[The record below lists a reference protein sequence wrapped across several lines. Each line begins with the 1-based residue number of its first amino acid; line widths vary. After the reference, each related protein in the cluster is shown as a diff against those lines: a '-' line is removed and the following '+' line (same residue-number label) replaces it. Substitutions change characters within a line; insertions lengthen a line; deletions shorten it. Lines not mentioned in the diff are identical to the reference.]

1 MTSFVLICVV
11 FIALSLVFY
20 QFSDRILDWVRFQ
33 SIGTRD
39 YVFERLKLM
48 MIQMSSEKV
57 FALMAG
63 ASLGVALFVF
73 VMLLPDFKVAAIS
86 GIAAGL
92 LAWFS
97 PKMIVNQMYE
107 KRVKKFAVQMV
118 DGLSLMSNGMRSGLS
133 VVQAIG
139 LVAQESESPL
149 KDEFELMLSQNRLGM
164 SVEDS
169 FVELSRRIRS
179 DDVEM
184 FVTSVNILKA
194 TGGNLAET
202 FDTISS
208 TIRERIKME
217 QKIDAMTTQGKMQGY
232 LLLLFPPM
240 MVLMLKENDPTMFA
254 ALFSSVM
261 GWIVVAIVIA
271 LEMVAFFLIR
281 FIVRVDV

>member
-1 MTSFVLICVV
+1 MTSLLFISVV
-11 FIALSLVFY
+11 FVALSLVFY
-20 QFSDRILDWVRFQ
+20 QFSDRILDWIKFQ

-39 YVFERLKLM
+39 YVYDRLKLM
-48 MIQMSSEKV
+48 MIEMTSERV

-63 ASLGVALFVF
+63 ASLGFGLLVF
-73 VMLLPDFKVAAIS
+73 VMLLPDLK
-86 GIAAGL
+86 IAAGFA
-92 LAWFS
+92 LAAALMVWFS
-97 PKMIVNQMYE
+97 PRMIVDMMYQ
-107 KRVKKFAVQMV
+107 KRLKKFVVQMV
-118 DGLSLMSNGMRSGLS
+118 DGLALMSNGMRSGLS
-133 VVQAIG
+133 VVQAMG
-139 LVAQESESPL
+139 LVAQESQSPL

-169 FVELSRRIRS
+169 FSDLARRMKS

-184 FVTSVNILKA
+184 FVTSVNILKV

-240 MVLMLKENDPTMFA
+240 MVLMLKENDPTMFE
-254 ALFSSVM
+254 ALFSSAM
-261 GWIVVAIVIA
+261 GWIVVAIVVA